1 MVAPVVN
8 TPPQLVGRPK
18 RSFSQPIATCS
29 SLEPSG
35 ALIHTPALLSRVE
48 ASQSA
53 ASAAGVEPPV
63 TKWKKRGPAEFVDA
77 STPCVRRLVSVARLP
92 FPSSGKSPTKWRRGS
107 VPFPPPPP
115 GKATTPA
122 RESPAAAAPP
132 GRGSGERSRSPVGW
146 GPPYQ

>member
-1 MVAPVVN
+1 MFAACSSPHHWRPAARAVKFDIVAPVVK
-8 TPPQLVGRPK
+8 TPPQSVGRPK

-63 TKWKKRGPAEFVDA
+63 TKWKDLGPAE
-77 STPCVRRLVSVARLP
+77 LV
-92 FPSSGKSPTKWRRGS
+92 
-107 VPFPPPPP
+107 
-115 GKATTPA
+115 
-122 RESPAAAAPP
+122 AAPTP
-132 GRGSGERSRSPVGW
+132 SLRWRVTVAGR
-146 GPPYQ
+146 